1 MSEWLSNCPLGI
13 CCLPSRLANL
23 SYHLNLCLSNS
34 SVAALAVLASA
45 RLAAVPI
52 DPPDE
57 ATAREDA
64 LQLSTLADSTNPN
77 CRTGTY
83 NVAVIARSADG
94 VALVS
99 TEADIAGSLGAVEA
113 FCGSRRDGEE
123 AKGGS
128 REGLEVHCRCL
139 VVECERKTLAVRV
152 LLLKADVEF
161 YPCGPQLG
169 LYRRRWSP
177 LHLLRLMRRS

>member
-1 MSEWLSNCPLGI
+1 MSEWLSNCPLRI

-34 SVAALAVLASA
+34 SVAALAILASA

-64 LQLSTLADSTNPN
+64 LKLSTLADSTNPN

-94 VALVS
+94 VALVRGRQTS
-99 TEADIAGSLGAVEA
+99 PALLGPLRHFAVVGEMA
-113 FCGSRRDGEE
+113 RRPR
-123 AKGGS
+123 A
-128 REGLEVHCRCL
+128 
-139 VVECERKTLAVRV
+139 AVARV
-152 LLLKADVEF
+152 
-161 YPCGPQLG
+161 
-169 LYRRRWSP
+169 W
-177 LHLLRLMRRS
+177 